1 MTTRLSVNVTDETA
15 QTLRDLAKRNET
27 SVTDIVRR
35 AVSVYKLVDEE
46 TREGK
51 VMQLVADDEVITLA
65 LV

>member
-1 MTTRLSVNVTDETA
+1 MTTRLSVNITDDTA
-15 QTLRDLAKRNET
+15 KALRDLAKVNQT

-46 TREGK
+46 TRDGK